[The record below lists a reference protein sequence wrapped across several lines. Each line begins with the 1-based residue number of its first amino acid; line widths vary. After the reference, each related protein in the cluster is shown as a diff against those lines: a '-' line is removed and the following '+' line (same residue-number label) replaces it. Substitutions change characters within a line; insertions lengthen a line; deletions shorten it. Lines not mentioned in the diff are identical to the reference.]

1 MHLNILSEANP
12 ISFSNI
18 KDEYNKIALDFINN
32 SNIKD
37 RLLNELDLNKLF
49 NFNTLSK
56 FTPKNSAMN
65 KLLYNIPLF
74 IENHALKDAD
84 ERFIKPPLSSYIT
97 TALTPEEHIE
107 DIIFNCLNIFKLKN
121 SNCDLIGTLFNELKK
136 KYIRIKTE
144 EDSKNINN
152 DIFVNYNDDK
162 NDLKVKFSIYRLFKK
177 EIIKNSYV
185 IYMLEGA
192 LALTLSVLSYK
203 NKSLYSLKNDN
214 NYLWDEFIRLNAR
227 NNYIDLNTIN
237 LLNPVINITGY
248 TTIFKKLDFLLR
260 YEPQSAW
267 NQDKNSKDIYTY
279 KTERTVSYSYGKDII
294 LNNSFN
300 SINLFKELIEFET
313 RRPKHESE
321 KRR

>member
-1 MHLNILSEANP
+1 
-12 ISFSNI
+12 
-18 KDEYNKIALDFINN
+18 
-32 SNIKD
+32 
-37 RLLNELDLNKLF
+37 
-49 NFNTLSK
+49 
-56 FTPKNSAMN
+56 
-65 KLLYNIPLF
+65 
-74 IENHALKDAD
+74 
-84 ERFIKPPLSSYIT
+84 
-97 TALTPEEHIE
+97 
-107 DIIFNCLNIFKLKN
+107 
-121 SNCDLIGTLFNELKK
+121 
-136 KYIRIKTE
+136 
-144 EDSKNINN
+144 
-152 DIFVNYNDDK
+152 
-162 NDLKVKFSIYRLFKK
+162 
-177 EIIKNSYV
+177 
-185 IYMLEGA
+185 MLEGA